1 MTHSYLTPAFT
12 VTPATV
18 RRLLEEG
25 FNVNVERSPV
35 RIFEDKE
42 FEDVGATMVS
52 TGSWP
57 NAPQDHII
65 IGLKELPEEECTLS
79 SHILPKLSLTR
90 FVDSSPETYTY
101 PVCALLQGSRWMG
114 QGTVALPRGW
124 WNVIRPRIPRGSQ
137 WQEGSGIRYDTT
149 CTPK

>member
-1 MTHSYLTPAFT
+1 MPVSLNSISSLKTNVGLTLAFT

-18 RRLLEEG
+18 RKLLDKG
-25 FNVNVERSPV
+25 FIVNVETSPV

-42 FEDVGATMVS
+42 FEDVGATMVP

-79 SHILPKLSLTR
+79 RSK
-90 FVDSSPETYTY
+90 SSESWTDMA
-101 PVCALLQGSRWMG
+101 CGQSR
-114 QGTVALPRGW
+114 
-124 WNVIRPRIPRGSQ
+124 
-137 WQEGSGIRYDTT
+137 
-149 CTPK
+149 